1 MATPEKPR
9 NENDYILNH
18 VKIISHDGK
27 EYDFSSHFLQF
38 TYEEGI
44 FNIGVHGQLFA
55 IDAVDYPTLL
65 PFIGQERIKISFTRQ
80 DEKSENG
87 DKLEPIEFELPIYK
101 MDGQTQD
108 AGSRKRQVYTLYFTS
123 ESAFK
128 NLNTRVFKTYKN
140 MPYSD
145 MVEKIY
151 DTYLKDDKPLKG
163 GPGDTKPEKT
173 KYPQT
178 YIVQNMSP
186 TKAILNLSSRSIS
199 EEKNGYYFVF
209 YEDRD
214 QFNFVTLSKL
224 AKQKPI
230 STLKYKLKNVAEQTE
245 GVQHKP
251 KNLEEDLYNTETVKN
266 DSGFDVLKTAM
277 SGEGASSLFS
287 VDPIRRKFSLKAFD
301 LRGEASKEKHN
312 LPLVS
317 ESKYD
322 AVPHMGA
329 GKPFKDDSKMFVN
342 PRTNMAMLISDNG
355 QDTHEYISARDK
367 TVTPYNPEDF
377 FLQRESQKNQMLKY
391 VVRTTLSGDPRIRA
405 GCTIE
410 FEVPEFMGKV
420 GKHAPEEKDKYMQG
434 KYLVIAVAHIVE
446 RGKYRMN
453 IEMVKDSF
461 FSDIESRNP
470 VEEYKDTY

>member
-1 MATPEKPR
+1 MSSAEKPR
-9 NENDYILNH
+9 NENDYILNY

-27 EYDFSSHFLQF
+27 EYDFSSHFLRF

-44 FNIGVHGQLFA
+44 FNIGVHGSLFA
-55 IDAVDYPTLL
+55 LDAVDYPTLL
-65 PFIGQERIKISFTRQ
+65 PFIGQEKIKISFTRQ

-87 DKLEPIEFELPIYK
+87 GKLDPIEFELPIYK

-145 MVEKIY
+145 MVEKLY
-151 DTYLKDDKPLKG
+151 EAYLKDVKPLKG

-186 TKAILNLSSRSIS
+186 IKAISNLSNRAIS

-224 AKQKPI
+224 AKQEPI

-245 GVQHKP
+245 GMQHKP
-251 KNLEEDLYNTETVKN
+251 KNLEEDLYNTETIKN
-266 DSGFDVLKTAM
+266 DSGFDVLKSAM

-301 LRGEASKEKHN
+301 LRGESSTEKHN

-317 ESKYD
+317 ESNYD
-322 AVPHMGA
+322 AVPHMGK
-329 GKPFKDDSKMFVN
+329 GKPFKDDSRMFVN
-342 PRTNMAMLISDNG
+342 PRSNMAMLISDNG
-355 QDTHEYISARDK
+355 QDTHEYISARDA

-405 GCTIE
+405 GCTIQ
-410 FEVPEFMGKV
+410 FDIPEFLGKI
-420 GKHAPEEKDKYMQG
+420 GPHAPEEKSKYMQG

-453 IEMVKDSF
+453 IEMIKDSF

-470 VEEYKDTY
+470 VEEYKDIY